1 MLLILVLWLGLAQPG
16 LAQSSTP
23 NAATAAGIA
32 VEHAWARA
40 TTAAAKTGAAY
51 FTIVNKG
58 TAGDRLLSASSPA
71 SDRAQLHVTIE
82 DHGVMKMRPMADL
95 EIKPGTTVTLV
106 PGRMHLM
113 LIGLKAPLKLGE
125 TFSVTLTFEKA
136 GSVEI
141 QVKVEKPGAGSMEH
155 SMPGMQMSPQ

>member
-1 MLLILVLWLGLAQPG
+1 MTRTLLVLALWLGLAQPG
-16 LAQSSTP
+16 LAQSST
-23 NAATAAGIA
+23 TQTTTSRIA

-58 TAGDRLLSASSPA
+58 TSEDRLISASSPA
-71 SDRAQLHVTIE
+71 SDKAQLHVTIE
-82 DHGVMKMRPMADL
+82 DHGVMRMRPMPDL
-95 EIKPGTTVTLV
+95 EIKPGATVSLV
-106 PGRMHLM
+106 PGQMHLM

-136 GSVEI
+136 GSVDI

-155 SMPGMQMSPQ
+155 SMPGMQM